1 MLLRVPL
8 CRPIPRAFPAVPRAF
23 SALRPSLPTLLP
35 FISCVGLLCGLPAA
49 LSGLHFPPA
58 LLGLRMLSACLHSGA
73 SAGRWCC
80 QLAPVGLWHACL
92 CLRVTVAALRLCFA
106 GAGEGLAVPFT
117 AALLSLTFSKLQDS
131 TAGLQV
137 LAGWLRGAASAHD
150 ERRCEARS
158 CQQQPCLSPA

>member
-1 MLLRVPL
+1 MCLALAFTAVLPL
-8 CRPIPRAFPAVPRAF
+8 AAGAV
-23 SALRPSLPTLLP
+23 S
-35 FISCVGLLCGLPAA
+35 
-49 LSGLHFPPA
+49 
-58 LLGLRMLSACLHSGA
+58 
-73 SAGRWCC
+73 W
-80 QLAPVGLWHACL
+80 APVGLWHACL